1 MKKILLTLAMSTLT
15 YGIAQ
20 DNLISAV
27 AQNQTKNAGFVFT
40 PVINLE
46 RMEVKDQ
53 GSSGTCWSYAGASFL
68 ESEMVRMGKPPV
80 DLSEI
85 FTARNTY
92 VEKAKQYVRMH
103 GNLDYGDGG
112 ELHDIINIYAKY
124 GIVPQYIYSGLNY
137 GTERNDFEE
146 MQSALKGF
154 LEGLVKR
161 EQIKKLTP
169 NWESAFK
176 AALDAYLGKVPE
188 TFMYNNK
195 KYSPKSFAKEVVG
208 INPDD
213 YIEMLSYEHEPKYTN
228 VFMAVPDNWSFDH
241 AYNVEMTDFVKT
253 IDNALKKGYTVAWAA
268 DVSEPYF
275 SWRNGVAYVPEQ
287 NTDKLSQEERSN
299 LFRNPPTKEREI
311 TPAMRQL
318 AFDNYETTDDHA
330 MHIVGLAKD
339 QNGREYYIVKNSW
352 GVNNDYDGYLYVTKA
367 YVAYK
372 TTAILLNKG
381 GVPPSILK
389 NYRK

>member
-27 AQNQTKNAGFVFT
+27 AQNQTENAGFVFT